1 VKPDRS
7 QEEILYEILLKAGFP
22 LTAPVEKIDVA
33 GKEVYAVEEGT
44 LLVCLAESVNDGLLR
59 GMVELEPV
67 RVVCLDTAFHG
78 NDRLKTNA
86 VLEMKDQG
94 IEFRTV

>member
-1 VKPDRS
+1 
-7 QEEILYEILLKAGFP
+7 
-22 LTAPVEKIDVA
+22 VA
-33 GKEVYAVEEGT
+33 GEEVYAVEEGA
-44 LLVCLAESVNDGLLR
+44 LLVCLAESVDKELLR

-67 RVVCLDTAFHG
+67 RAVCLDTAFHG

-86 VLEMKDQG
+86 LLEMKDRG